1 MQMKIAFCTLA
12 LLPLSLLAQT
22 GLPGQPYIYVQGKAE
37 IEKPADMV
45 TLRFNVIGRAPTERK
60 ANAEAQEK
68 ANKVFDLVK
77 TGKITNDDVIAETV
91 LSEPQ
96 FQSEENYQRRGK
108 IIGYT
113 VTRPFQVKVR
123 DVTTF
128 PKLVDDL
135 IALTAVEFSGI
146 DGGLQKQSEM
156 EQELWAKAVANAH
169 DQAEKTLKSVSMQ
182 IDSVFAISPVPVLEI
197 TSTMFPKGQPGEAE
211 RVIVTNSLVPTAEEG
226 RASQYRIAPITVT
239 EIVHVI
245 YLISPPK

>member
-12 LLPLSLLAQT
+12 LLPLPLLAQT

-37 IEKPADMV
+37 IQKPADMV
-45 TLRFNVIGRAPTERK
+45 ILRFDVIGRAPTEPK

-77 TGKITNDDVIAETV
+77 TAKIANDDMIAETV
-91 LSEPQ
+91 LSAPQ
-96 FQSEENYQRRGK
+96 FQNEESYQRKGK

-113 VTRPFQVKVR
+113 VTRPFEVKVR
-123 DVTTF
+123 DITTF
-128 PKLVDDL
+128 SKLADDL
-135 IALTAVEFSGI
+135 IAVTGVEFSGI
-146 DGGLQKQSEM
+146 DSGLQKQSEM

-211 RVIVTNSLVPTAEEG
+211 RVVVTGSLIARGEEG
-226 RASQYRIAPITVT
+226 RPSQYRIAPITIT

-245 YLISPPK
+245 YLISPAK